1 MRRISVPRA
10 CHFHWQVPAWPRAGS
25 RDGAPGKGR
34 RRRSGRSPPS
44 RRLLNARVS
53 AFLAH
58 LKEAFPEG
66 TPEELATYLSA

>member
-10 CHFHWQVPAWPRAGS
+10 CLFHWQTPTWPRAGWCS
-25 RDGAPGKGR
+25 GAPRRGR
-34 RRRSGRSPPS
+34 RRHSGRPPS